1 VTENECRV
9 LIVDDEE
16 SVRDLLK
23 MMLSAESGFLVVGEA
38 EDGVEALSVALQH
51 RPDFVILDYAMPRMN
66 GEESARV
73 LRGILSDVTI
83 IAFSAYVT
91 EQPEWADAHLTKDQ
105 FGEMVPL
112 MKKLAGAR
120 TGGS

>member
-1 VTENECRV
+1 MTTTDYRV

-16 SVRDLLK
+16 SVRDLLR
-23 MMLSAESGFLVVGEA
+23 LTLGAEQGFVVAGEA

-66 GEESARV
+66 GEEAARV

-105 FGEMVPL
+105 FSEMVPL
-112 MKKLAGAR
+112 MKRLASAR
-120 TGGS
+120 TGGA